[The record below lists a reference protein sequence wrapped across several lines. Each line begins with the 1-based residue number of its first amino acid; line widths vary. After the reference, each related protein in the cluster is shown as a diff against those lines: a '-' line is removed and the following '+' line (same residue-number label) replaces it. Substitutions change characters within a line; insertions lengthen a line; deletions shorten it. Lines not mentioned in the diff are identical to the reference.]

1 MSSFQ
6 SHVGLRGVHVYSS
19 DDCKFLP
26 WNDVISYINKMPKST
41 DPEFS
46 EKLLGTLA
54 NYDPDEQFLAIQK
67 SGDTISIELY
77 AKQD

>member
-1 MSSFQ
+1 M
-6 SHVGLRGVHVYSS
+6 YSS

-26 WNDVISYINKMPKST
+26 WNEVVSNINKMPPNS

-46 EKLLGTLA
+46 EKLIGALA
-54 NYDPDEQFLAIQK
+54 NYDPDGQFLAIHTDE
-67 SGDTISIELY
+67 DTISIELY